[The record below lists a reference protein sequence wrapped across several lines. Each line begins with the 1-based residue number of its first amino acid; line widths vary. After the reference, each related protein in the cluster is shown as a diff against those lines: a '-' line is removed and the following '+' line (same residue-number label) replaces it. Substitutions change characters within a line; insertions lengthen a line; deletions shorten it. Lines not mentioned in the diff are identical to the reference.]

1 MLPIL
6 QIGPFSLRTP
16 GLALLA
22 GLWVALDA
30 ASREGQRGGIDG
42 DKTYNLGFYAL
53 AAGVLGARLGF
64 VLLNLP
70 LYTGITPWKRAVGS
84 ALSPTPGTEAAWAG
98 LLVGAGVAA
107 YLIRRW
113 ELDPLTL
120 ADSFA
125 PAFAIMGIGIGLA
138 NLLSG
143 DLYGV
148 ETRLPWAINLWGAAR
163 HPTQVY
169 LALAC
174 TANLAALRRLR
185 SKGLPGV
192 PGDSQLGD
200 LAGRAA
206 PRRQPSDRR
215 RGAYLAGDRARH
227 ARRRVGRVR
236 LSRAHCP
243 IRWRLKAVR
252 SSPAR
257 YIIESILLKMSRQG
271 KDWSF

>member
-22 GLWVALDA
+22 GLWAALDA
-30 ASREGQRGGIDG
+30 ASREGQRRGVDG
-42 DKTYNLGFYAL
+42 DKTYNLGFYTL

-70 LYTGITPWKRAVGS
+70 LYTSITPWKRAVGS
-84 ALSPTPGTEAAWAG
+84 ALSPTPGTEVAWVG

-113 ELDPLTL
+113 RLEPLAL

-138 NLLSG
+138 SLLSG
-143 DLYGV
+143 DYYGV
-148 ETRLPWAINLWGAAR
+148 ETRLPWAIHLWGAAR

-174 TANLAALRRLR
+174 AANLAALRRLR
-185 SKGLPGV
+185 SEGHPPGFV
-192 PGDSQLGD
+192 FQVFLVILSLTLLLVEPLRADSPVIAAGVRTWQVIALVILAAA
-200 LAGRAA
+200 LAGFAYRAPTA
-206 PRRQPSDRR
+206 GSD
-215 RGAYLAGDRARH
+215 G
-227 ARRRVGRVR
+227 V
-236 LSRAHCP
+236 
-243 IRWRLKAVR
+243 
-252 SSPAR
+252 
-257 YIIESILLKMSRQG
+257 
-271 KDWSF
+271 